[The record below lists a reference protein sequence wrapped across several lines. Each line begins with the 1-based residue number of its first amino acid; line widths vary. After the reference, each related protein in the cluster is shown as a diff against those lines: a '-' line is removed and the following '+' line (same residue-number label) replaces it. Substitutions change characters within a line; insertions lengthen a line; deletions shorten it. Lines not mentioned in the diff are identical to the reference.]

1 MGVVNTEDGRD
12 GVPFEGTITS
22 DEVRTI
28 TGHSNQCSKSPNEGP
43 IAQWAHVAAGDAKPS
58 QFNDDMMATRAG
70 NAERTVPPACRRVA
84 VGSG

>member
-1 MGVVNTEDGRD
+1 MLQELGDL
-12 GVPFEGTITS
+12 I
-22 DEVRTI
+22 VRLEKPDTDPPAPARR
-28 TGHSNQCSKSPNEGP
+28 TNEGP

-84 VGSG
+84 VGNG